1 MAALELLGT
10 QMAHGKGV
18 GVPAQTACPF
28 ETGPVAVHT
37 GGEQLH
43 ATYKSRDCRSIG
55 VDSGGDWLKRACE
68 PRVALSLGHVPCL
81 QGHGAAEQQP

>member
-1 MAALELLGT
+1 MAALELLET

-43 ATYKSRDCRSIG
+43 ATYKSRE
-55 VDSGGDWLKRACE
+55 VE
-68 PRVALSLGHVPCL
+68 TVVA
-81 QGHGAAEQQP
+81 